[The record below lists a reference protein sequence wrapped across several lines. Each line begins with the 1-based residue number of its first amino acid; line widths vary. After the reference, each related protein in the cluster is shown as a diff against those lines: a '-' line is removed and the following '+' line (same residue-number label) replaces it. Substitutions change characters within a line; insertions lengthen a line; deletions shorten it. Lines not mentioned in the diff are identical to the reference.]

1 MLFVGLTCSR
11 KLAFLVK
18 IEKTFDAIF
27 FLVNDNLS
35 KSLKY
40 EMSDDAN
47 FEFCHFR
54 KCDFN
59 LFVGNNLQAAAKL
72 TERIIV
78 IF

>member
-11 KLAFLVK
+11 KLAFLEK
-18 IEKTFDAIF
+18 KTFDAIF